1 METINIY
8 LKQSGSVA
16 NLDFD
21 FRIYKGSYRNK
32 EIKIY
37 VPMTMITTEEGEGT
51 AVKTAGILTAQ
62 NGVRTTTKPYYASA
76 ETDPITIHGVQYAV
90 YSMEMPRVYSLYA
103 GEQTIVVNVINVDN
117 TTTPPTA
124 LNVVT
129 SQEVKYIVQ
138 ESEYVEDDE
147 VLVPTDVEAI
157 WAELNNKQD
166 KVDEAINT
174 TGTLANGE
182 HKVVK
187 SINLLNTQVTTNTS
201 DIGSNTTSIGA
212 LDLRVQALE
221 ASVAGQENPV
231 GKMSVAN
238 TLPTDVELNAFVY
251 AEEGRQPELNDV
263 VIVDLQINNVV
274 ETYKYLYT
282 TNGWV
287 YYQISEQN
295 PAGNGVFGLVEG
307 TYNIADYSQP
317 INANIVNGQIVNIL
331 YMTPNGYASLPVSVN
346 ALEESVANI
355 IAGTQMVGY
364 ADKANKDGQNNVIT
378 DTYARKTDVY
388 TKSES
393 DMKYLP
399 MTYSNIYY
407 YSASGLVEEVP
418 TSPASGVQFSANVPQ
433 AGEVQLANC
442 GRVVEGNYHF
452 TKNSTDTSSIWLMTD
467 EDCVLVFRTLTYAVN
482 DNNEYLLSSELS
494 NEIVFTANTPQLVN
508 FPTTYSAL
516 GNTSVDIVA
525 GDTFRKEIYVS
536 SADAIATEV
545 DLISSVQYTSTFN
558 LVAQSITFD
567 VNTISGIKAVNILAS
582 EWVLDDGE
590 YMVYIP
596 QTRHEQAPTSQYF
609 LALQQQVNGEWQYIS
624 FSPIVDTDGNI
635 TITNYDAIDCRLLI
649 ASATDNETR
658 GIIEIT
664 NPSAIP
670 QIDYE
675 STGAIKIT
683 QTTEQ
688 TDTLTLPNPV
698 DVGKF
703 YAFMVAN
710 ASSSTEPIVV
720 NGETIAVGKGIQFKW
735 VGNWI
740 TGEEPTDTTEVY
752 DSAKSQA
759 LSVTLSNIDTSISGL
774 TGDISGLNTRLGT
787 AEGNITSLGTN
798 KQNATDNSLSTTDKT
813 IVGAINELNSGK
825 QAVLSQTQVDAVNSG
840 IDSTKVGQI
849 ATNTNN
855 ISTNADNITAL
866 GGRMTT
872 AEGDID
878 ALELAVK
885 DIAYSAKRSTNYAN
899 LTPNN
904 EVAMAFAT
912 TIYGNDMFTPS
923 EDATQVQAESVH
935 DYTTKAV
942 IGFGSATADG
952 AGDVIVYIYDG
963 ATLLGSKTTHYGNG
977 DALGQI
983 AYAVY
988 TQLSAPNIIVKV
1000 SHTFSGNITIDK
1012 ESGISIQRV
1021 DGDKRVSAS
1030 DNAFDI
1036 EFGLRWAKD
1045 YANKTITL
1053 K

>member
-37 VPMTMITTEEGEGT
+37 VPMSMITTTEGQGT

-62 NGVRTTTKPYYASA
+62 NGVRTTTRPYYASA
-76 ETDPITIHGVQYAV
+76 ETDPVTIHGVQYAV

-117 TTTPPTA
+117 STTPPTA
-124 LNVVT
+124 LNIVT

-147 VLVPTDVEAI
+147 VLVPSEVEAL
-157 WAELNNKQD
+157 WAEVNNKQD

-174 TGTLANGE
+174 TGTIAEGE

-187 SINLLNTQVTTNTS
+187 SINLLNTQVTTNTTN
-201 DIGSNTTSIGA
+201 IGSNSSSISA
-212 LDLRVQALE
+212 LDTRVDNLE
-221 ASVAGQENPV
+221 AIVTGQENPV
-231 GKMSVAN
+231 GKMQIAGRM
-238 TLPTDVELNAFVY
+238 PTDEEVSQFVY
-251 AEEGRQPELNDV
+251 NEIGREPEINDV
-263 VIVDLQINNVV
+263 VIVEVQYDSVI
-274 ETYKYLYT
+274 ETYKYIYT
-282 TNGWV
+282 ANEDDPWI
-287 YYQISEQN
+287 YIQIVSSN
-295 PAGNGVFGLVEG
+295 PAGNNIFGFIEG
-307 TYNIADYSQP
+307 TYNIADYNQP
-317 INANIVNGQIVNIL
+317 INASIVNGQIVNIL

-346 ALEESVANI
+346 ALEASVASI
-355 IAGTQMVGY
+355 IDGTQVVG
-364 ADKANKDGQNNVIT
+364 KANIATRDGEGNVIT
-378 DTYARKTDVY
+378 DTYATKSSVY

-399 MTYSNIYY
+399 ATYSNIYY
-407 YSASGLVEEVP
+407 YSEDGLIEEVP
-418 TSPASGVQFSANVPQ
+418 TSPADGVQFSVNVPQ

-442 GRVVEGNYHF
+442 GREVEGNYHF

-467 EDCVLVFRTLTYAVN
+467 EDCVLVFRTLTYAV
-482 DNNEYLLSSELS
+482 DGDNEYLLSSELS
-494 NEIVFTANTPQLVN
+494 NEIVFTANTPKLVT

-536 SADAIATEV
+536 SADAIATQV

-567 VNTISGIKAVNILAS
+567 VNMISGIKAINILAS
-582 EWVLDDGE
+582 EWVLDDDE
-590 YMVYIP
+590 YTIYIP
-596 QTRHEQAPTSQYF
+596 QTRHQQAPTSQYF
-609 LALQQQVNGEWQYIS
+609 LALQQQVSGEWQYIS
-624 FSPIVDTDGNI
+624 FSPIVDADGNI

-649 ASATDNETR
+649 ASATAKETK

-664 NPSAIP
+664 DPASIP

-675 STGAIKIT
+675 TAGALKIT
-683 QTTEQ
+683 QTAEQ
-688 TDTLTLPNPV
+688 SDTLTLPNPV
-698 DVGKF
+698 DVSKF
-703 YAFMVAN
+703 YSFMVAN
-710 ASSSTEPIVV
+710 SSESSYAVVV
-720 NGETIAVGKGIQFKW
+720 NGETIEIGKGIQFKW
-735 VGNWI
+735 VGSWI

-759 LSVTLSNIDTSISGL
+759 LSVTLSGIDTSISGL
-774 TGDISGLNTRLGT
+774 VGDVGGLTTRVGT
-787 AEGNITSLGTN
+787 AEGNITSLQSN
-798 KQNATDNSLSTTDKT
+798 KQNATDNSLATTDKT

-825 QAVLSQTQVDAVNSG
+825 QAVLSQAQIDATNSG
-840 IDSTKVGQI
+840 ITSALVTQIGTNATDIGNLDLKVT
-849 ATNTNN
+849 TNTSD
-855 ISTNADNITAL
+855 IEAL
-866 GGRMTT
+866 Q
-872 AEGDID
+872 
-878 ALELAVK
+878 LAVK
-885 DIAYSAKRSTNYAN
+885 DIAYSAKRSTNYVN

-904 EVAMAFAT
+904 EVAMAFET

-923 EDATQVQAESVH
+923 ENRTEVQAESVH

-952 AGDVIVYIYDG
+952 AGDVVVSIYDG
-963 ATLLGSKTTHYGNG
+963 STLLGSKTTSYGNG
-977 DALGQI
+977 NALGQI

-988 TQLSAPNIIVKV
+988 TQMSAPNIIVKV

-1021 DGDKRVSAS
+1021 DGEQRVSAS

-1036 EFGLRWAKD
+1036 EFGTRWAKD